1 MFCTGCGYEITD
13 DSQFCPR
20 CGKRLM
26 VEQEKKDENDI
37 GNVTK
42 NYSQPD
48 EPVMIQKKHEAEPQD
63 EKEIRKKEWI
73 AAGIISGI
81 VAVAVV
87 IGMIV
92 FWFTYLKDE
101 VQRIDEQKASEQII
115 QEKQILTSEEH
126 GEELTSEKE
135 ESKEAQKNL
144 NGGEIESKTETMISE
159 EVVLYQNEDSENDMQ
174 EKYETGGGDFLL
186 PDSDCQYITKED
198 LKEFDA
204 EQCRLA
210 RNEIYARHGRK
221 FQDEAVQKY
230 FEGCSWYEGL
240 IEPDQFE
247 ESLLNE
253 YEVSNRDLIVEY
265 EKEKGYR

>member
-13 DSQFCPR
+13 DSQFCPL

-26 VEQEKKDENDI
+26 VKQERKDENDI
-37 GNVTK
+37 GNVTN

-48 EPVMIQKKHEAEPQD
+48 EPVMIQKKYEAELQD

-73 AAGIISGI
+73 AAGIIAGI
-81 VAVAVV
+81 VAVAVA

-92 FWFTYLKDE
+92 LWFTYLKDE
-101 VQRIDEQKASEQII
+101 VQRIEQQKATEQAIQEEQII
-115 QEKQILTSEEH
+115 SSEEY
-126 GEELTSEKE
+126 GEELILEKVE
-135 ESKEAQKNL
+135 NKEAQKNSD
-144 NGGEIESKTETMISE
+144 GEEIEPKTETMISE
-159 EVVLYQNEDSENDMQ
+159 EVVLYQTEDSENDME
-174 EKYETGGGDFLL
+174 EKYETEGGDFLL
-186 PDSDCQYITKED
+186 PDSDCKYITKED

-221 FQDEAVQKY
+221 FQDEAIQKY
-230 FEGCSWYEGL
+230 FQSCSWYEGI
-240 IEPDQFE
+240 IEPDQLE

>member
-1 MFCTGCGYEITD
+1 MFCTGCGCEITD

-20 CGKRLM
+20 CGKKLM
-26 VEQEKKDENDI
+26 VKQEKKDENDI

-42 NYSQPD
+42 YSQSD
-48 EPVMIQKKHEAEPQD
+48 EPVMIQKKYEEEMLD

-73 AAGIISGI
+73 AAGIIAGI

-92 FWFTYLKDE
+92 LWFTYLKDE
-101 VQRIDEQKASEQII
+101 VQSIEEQKVTEQTI
-115 QEKQILTSEEH
+115 QEKQVLTSEEY
-126 GEELTSEKE
+126 GEELTLEKE
-135 ESKEAQKNL
+135 ESKEAKKNL
-144 NGGEIESKTETMISE
+144 DGGEIESKTETMISE
-159 EVVLYQNEDSENDMQ
+159 EVVLYQNEDRENDRE
-174 EKYETGGGDFLL
+174 EKYETGSSDFLL
-186 PDSDCQYITKED
+186 PESDCKYITKED

-221 FQDEAVQKY
+221 FQDEVVQKY
-230 FEGCSWYEGL
+230 FESCSWYEGI

>member
-20 CGKRLM
+20 CGKRLI

-135 ESKEAQKNL
+135 ESKEA
-144 NGGEIESKTETMISE
+144 
-159 EVVLYQNEDSENDMQ
+159 
-174 EKYETGGGDFLL
+174 
-186 PDSDCQYITKED
+186 
-198 LKEFDA
+198 
-204 EQCRLA
+204 
-210 RNEIYARHGRK
+210 
-221 FQDEAVQKY
+221 
-230 FEGCSWYEGL
+230 
-240 IEPDQFE
+240 
-247 ESLLNE
+247 
-253 YEVSNRDLIVEY
+253 
-265 EKEKGYR
+265 

>member
-1 MFCTGCGYEITD
+1 MCIR
-13 DSQFCPR
+13 DS
-20 CGKRLM
+20 
-26 VEQEKKDENDI
+26 
-37 GNVTK
+37 
-42 NYSQPD
+42 
-48 EPVMIQKKHEAEPQD
+48 
-63 EKEIRKKEWI
+63 
-73 AAGIISGI
+73 
-81 VAVAVV
+81 
-87 IGMIV
+87 
-92 FWFTYLKDE
+92 LKDE

-144 NGGEIESKTETMISE
+144 NGGEIEFKTETMISE

-186 PDSDCQYITKED
+186 PDSDCKYITKED
-198 LKEFDA
+198 LKKFDA
-204 EQCRLA
+204 EQRRLA

-247 ESLLNE
+247 EALLNE
-253 YEVSNRDLIVEY
+253 YEISNRDLIVEY